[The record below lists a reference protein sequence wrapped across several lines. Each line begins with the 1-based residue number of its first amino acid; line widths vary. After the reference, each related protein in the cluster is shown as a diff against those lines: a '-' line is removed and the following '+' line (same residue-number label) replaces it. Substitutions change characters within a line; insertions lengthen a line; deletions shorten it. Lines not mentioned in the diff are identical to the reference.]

1 MIPYQQDY
9 NATVAQR
16 YLRLAGPFDE
26 RTQCI
31 LEGMRRYLGATGART
46 VTVGEADGVCL
57 WRLRSECET
66 LEETERRLRRLRA
79 QASGNRSQG
88 AGVRRQESHEKI

>member
-1 MIPYQQDY
+1 MIPYQQSY

-16 YLRLAGPFDE
+16 YMRLAGPFDE
-26 RTQCI
+26 RSLGI
-31 LEGMRRYLGATGART
+31 LEGMRKFLSQTGARY

-66 LEETERRLRRLRA
+66 MEQTERRLRRQKTLRHKT
-79 QASGNRSQG
+79 QD
-88 AGVRRQESHEKI
+88 